1 MLCSRIGDM
10 GQGYCTGGT
19 GHSGATGKIFSG
31 AGISLSEKA
40 NIARMN
46 DIIISDCHGKTGII
60 SEGSGSVIVEG
71 SLCAR
76 MGDRFDGS
84 FSGTIIEGAG
94 TVLVGG

>member
-1 MLCSRIGDM
+1 MLCSRIGDL
-10 GQGYCTGGT
+10 GQGHCTGGD
-19 GHSGATGKIFSG
+19 GHSATGKIFSG

-46 DIIISDCHGKTGII
+46 DIIISDCSHQKTGII
-60 SEGSGSVIVEG
+60 SEGSGTVIVEG